1 MLTCLPGFS
10 CGLLLSSVSKLIS
23 LSLSGMRGNVFL
35 KEKRRKGGWGRLL
48 GIAPESF

>member
-23 LSLSGMRGNVFL
+23 LSLSGMHGDVFL
-35 KEKRRKGGWGRLL
+35 KEKRREGGWGRFL
-48 GIAPESF
+48 GMPPESF